1 MGGIL
6 SSFVGVSV
14 DYLIGSLTACVWE
27 WVFNPYDSS
36 KSTLFSVLEGLLQL
50 TASVSTAYWLTG
62 ILTPTSATSNLGM
75 VAVVYFTFAYSPNMR
90 AKLNAGHQITNSTL
104 AFNTPSF
111 LFNPSPPSSSSKE

>member
-6 SSFVGVSV
+6 STFMGVSV
-14 DYLIGSLTACVWE
+14 DYLIGSLTGCVWE

-36 KSTLFSVLEGLLQL
+36 KSTFLSVLEGLLQL

-62 ILTPTSATSNLGM
+62 LLTPAGASSNLGM
-75 VAVVYFTFAYSPNMR
+75 VAVFYFTLAYSPNLR
-90 AKLNAGHQITNSTL
+90 AKLNAGHQVTRTTL

-111 LFNPSPPSSSSKE
+111 LFNPTQPAAANEN